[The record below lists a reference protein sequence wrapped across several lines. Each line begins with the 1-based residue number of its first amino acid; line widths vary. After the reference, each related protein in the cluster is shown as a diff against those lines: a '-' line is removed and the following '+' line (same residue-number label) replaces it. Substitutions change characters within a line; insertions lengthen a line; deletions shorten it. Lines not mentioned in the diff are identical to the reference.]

1 MQINLSWDL
10 FVIVF
15 FAVIIAY
22 SFIIGRNQ
30 TLKIIISSYIAI
42 LASDGVG
49 NLIEKYL
56 IGSKAL
62 IHSLSIVNSEGS
74 LLIIKIIIFVATI
87 VLITTKGRFAINMTS
102 TGSSLLNFGLMF
114 IYGILSAGLITSTIL
129 IYASGASLVQEGLVL
144 SDAMTAIYKASPL
157 VRLMINN
164 YNAWFSL
171 PAITFVVSS
180 FIGEG
185 GGHEEHAEH

>member
-42 LASDGVG
+42 LAADGIG
-49 NLIEKYL
+49 NLIQQFFIGENAIVEPISVTNTESSL
-56 IGSKAL
+56 I
-62 IHSLSIVNSEGS
+62 
-74 LLIIKIIIFVATI
+74 IIKIVIFVFTI
-87 VLITTKGRFAINMTS
+87 VLMTTRGRFDISMGR
-102 TGSSLLNFGLMF
+102 TGSGMLNFGLAL

-129 IYASGASLVQEGLVL
+129 LYASGTSLMQEGLVMN
-144 SDAMTAIYKASPL
+144 DAMINIYRESQL

-164 YNAWFSL
+164 YNVWFAL

-180 FIGEG
+180 LIGGES
-185 GGHEEHAEH
+185 EA